1 MPADGLSGS
10 PLARHDLPDPLD
22 GRRID
27 PVRVAGLLL
36 NPGAQRLGRHR
47 SRSRPEGVDVGGVE
61 FGCGRFDQRQR
72 IGHEI
77 GVTVEQRD
85 RVDFEHLGDLGRRR

>member
-36 NPGAQRLGRHR
+36 IQARNASDATARGADRRAWTSVGSSSAAAVSINASASATR
-47 SRSRPEGVDVGGVE
+47 SA
-61 FGCGRFDQRQR
+61 
-72 IGHEI
+72 
-77 GVTVEQRD
+77 
-85 RVDFEHLGDLGRRR
+85 